1 MSMTK
6 QTACN
11 DRRKMNE
18 YQQVQLWLR
27 VHELR
32 DELRLTEKTK
42 KIVRMI
48 AFRLDISEDAVY
60 RLLNM
65 KLRTR

>member
-1 MSMTK
+1 MTTAK
-6 QTACN
+6 QAPSV